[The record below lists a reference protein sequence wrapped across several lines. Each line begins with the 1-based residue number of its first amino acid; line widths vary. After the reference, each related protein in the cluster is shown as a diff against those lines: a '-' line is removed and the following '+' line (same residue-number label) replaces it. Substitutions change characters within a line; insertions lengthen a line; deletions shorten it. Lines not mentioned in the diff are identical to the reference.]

1 MMVTG
6 TIADTGIVGT
16 RLAEHRRR
24 LVFVRHPGTP

>member
-6 TIADTGIVGT
+6 TIADTGNVGT

-24 LVFVRHPGTP
+24 LVTVRSDGKP